1 MAGTLRVAVVGTQ
14 ASTSPS
20 DVTGTAVPILT
31 VRFRV
36 LSAAADNYTHSG
48 VLQLTAL
55 ELLNQGS
62 YRFVVNATAQ
72 IDDARGGSQTAGQL
86 TVERI
91 VSAGYLAHTELAD
104 LVNTAAL
111 SGRPVAH
118 DIGVVEVFSRAA
130 TGAADASFSCSSA
143 NTTRLRTP
151 DSDLM
156 LSGCAPMLSGEE
168 ADGGTVSVLLPALSL
183 SLPLRVW
190 YPISATVSIADGLL
204 HRISGAGGLSSVYQS
219 TDVVV
224 LATFGGEGLAPVVD
238 VDVSS
243 LVTLSVANSSVA
255 SLDADLVLHGLSAG
269 STTLRV
275 SSAPMLSVQSS
286 VTVSDTSVE
295 LSQLQVLLVT
305 GVAWQTAAPHT
316 VALSMTPASGPS
328 LGSFGAVVQLEQRLA
343 SEGDVAQVLALALTL
358 ALAVALTRTRTRTLT
373 LTLTL
378 TWPRSTCTRR
388 SRTARRSR
396 CRPPR

>member
-14 ASTSPS
+14 ASTLPS

-36 LSAAADNYTHSG
+36 LSAAADEYTHSG

-62 YRFVVNATAQ
+62 YRFVENAAAQ

-86 TVERI
+86 TVERV
-91 VSAGYLAHTELAD
+91 VSAGYLARTELAD

-111 SGRPVAH
+111 SGSPMAYG
-118 DIGVVEVFSRAA
+118 IGVVEVFSRAA
-130 TGAADASFSCSSA
+130 TDAADGSFSCSST
-143 NTTRLRTP
+143 NSTLLRTL
-151 DSDLM
+151 DSDLICAPV
-156 LSGCAPMLSGEE
+156 LSGSE

-190 YPISATVSIADGLL
+190 YPISASVSIADRLL
-204 HRISGAGGLSSVYQS
+204 HRISGAAGLSSVYQS
-219 TDVVV
+219 TEIAV
-224 LATFGGEGLAPVVD
+224 LATFGGVGLAPVVD

-243 LVTLSVANSSVA
+243 LVTLSVANSSIA
-255 SLDADLVLHGLSAG
+255 TLDADFRLHGLAAG
-269 STTLRV
+269 STTLSV

-286 VTVSDTSVE
+286 ITVSDTPVE

-305 GVAWQTAAPHT
+305 GVAWQTAAPDT
-316 VALSMTPASGPS
+316 VALSMTPASGPWS
-328 LGSFGAVVQLEQRLA
+328 GSFGAVVQLEQRLA
-343 SEGDVAQVLALALTL
+343 SEGDVAEVLALALTL

-378 TWPRSTCTRR
+378 TWPRSSCTPR

-396 CRPPR
+396 CRRLRLS